1 MNLPFYIAGR
11 YLKSKK
17 SHNAINIISGI
28 SVIGVAIGTM
38 ALIIVLSVFNGFDTL
53 VKSLLSSFDPDLKI
67 EIAEGKSFTPSDSV
81 LQVMNNMDG
90 VAAVSGVLEENAL
103 LRYDER
109 QYIATIKGVDDQ
121 YKAVTG
127 VDTMMREGS
136 FELWKDNRPMAVV
149 GEGISYFLGI
159 GLNFVTPINI
169 YVIKRTGGITVNPQ
183 QAVQRKYIFP
193 SGIFS
198 IEQETNTKYMFVPI
212 AFARE
217 LMGYTGQV
225 TALEVKLAP
234 GARTA
239 PVQEDIET
247 LMGGDYTVK
256 NRYQQNE
263 LFYRIMRSEK
273 WAIFFILTFILI
285 IASFNIIGSLTMLIL
300 DKKEDINILRSLG
313 AWDKLIRKIFLVEGW
328 LISFTGAFFG
338 LILGSLIALAQQ
350 KFEIIKLKGSGS
362 FVIDAYPVV
371 FRWTDMLMVLAA
383 VLIIGGVTA
392 WLPARFISKKYL
404 LE

>member
-28 SVIGVAIGTM
+28 SVIGVALGTM
-38 ALIIVLSVFNGFDTL
+38 ALIIVLSVFNGFDSL

-81 LQVMNNMDG
+81 LQIMGDMDG
-90 VAAVSGVLEENAL
+90 VDAVSGVLEENAL
-103 LRYDER
+103 LRYDDR

-121 YKAVTG
+121 YVAVSG

-136 FELWKDNRPMAVV
+136 FQLWKDKRPMAVV
-149 GEGISYFLGI
+149 GEGIAYFLGI

-169 YVIKRTGGITVNPQ
+169 YVIKRTGDITVNPQ
-183 QAVQRKYIFP
+183 QAVQRKFIFP
-193 SGIFS
+193 TGIFS

-212 AFARE
+212 EFARE
-217 LMGYTGQV
+217 LMGYSTEV

-234 GARTA
+234 GSKMAR
-239 PVQEDIET
+239 VQEDTEY
-247 LMGGDYTVK
+247 LMGPDFTVK
-256 NRYQQNE
+256 NRFQQNE

-300 DKKEDINILRSLG
+300 DKKEDINILRGLG

-328 LISFTGAFFG
+328 LISFTGAFMG
-338 LILGSLIALAQQ
+338 LLLGSLFALAQQ
-350 KFEIIKLKGSGS
+350 KFGIIKLKGSGS

-371 FRWTDMLMVLAA
+371 FRWTDLLMVLAA
-383 VLIIGGVTA
+383 VLLIGWVTA
-392 WLPARFISKKYL
+392 WIPARFISKKYL